1 MTRKEKQRL
10 YSRKYREAN
19 RDVILAKQAD
29 YRKLMRMCSCGEVVN
44 RNNYSH
50 HIKQKKHSQ
59 LLQEVIK
66 EEDVVYVDTIEEVK
80 EEAIQ
85 GEPIEEPLLEISEE
99 ETSLI
104 QRLST
109 LLRR

>member
-1 MTRKEKQRL
+1 
-10 YSRKYREAN
+10 
-19 RDVILAKQAD
+19 
-29 YRKLMRMCSCGEVVN
+29 MCSCGEVVS

-50 HIKQKKHSQ
+50 HITQKKHSQ

-85 GEPIEEPLLEISEE
+85 TVEEPLLEITEE
-99 ETSLI
+99 ELNLLY
-104 QRLST
+104 RLLT
-109 LLRR
+109 LFKR